1 MLKMTALIVRHPS
14 LTKAAFERHHRD
26 VHAPLFAANPAA
38 QKQVKRYVLSYPTK
52 LQPPGLA
59 RTPCDA
65 IVEFWFDGV
74 AGMMATF
81 AHPHYLTKVRAD
93 EHRFMDVER
102 SSFIVTRETV
112 MIQDDPDLPISD
124 GE

>member
-1 MLKMTALIVRHPS
+1 MLKMTTLIVRHPS
-14 LTKAAFERHHRD
+14 LSSEAFAKHHRE

-38 QKQVKRYVLSYPTK
+38 RRHVKRYVLSYPTK

-59 RTPCDA
+59 HTQCDA
-65 IVEFWFDGV
+65 IVEFWFDNM

-81 AHPHYLTKVRAD
+81 AHPHYLTKVRPD
-93 EHRFMDVER
+93 EHRFMDMDR

-112 MIQDDPDLPISD
+112 VIQHDADLPVSD